1 MPGGEDQEGMEER
14 AIESQLEIQ
23 LDEQRQSILAL
34 DEALKSDLSNLD
46 LHSVGTSSHLFHRL
60 ILRFF

>member
-1 MPGGEDQEGMEER
+1 MSGEDLGDIEER
-14 AIESQLEIQ
+14 SIELQLEIQ

-46 LHSVGTSSHLFHRL
+46 LQSVGTSSHLFHRL
-60 ILRFF
+60 IFRFF